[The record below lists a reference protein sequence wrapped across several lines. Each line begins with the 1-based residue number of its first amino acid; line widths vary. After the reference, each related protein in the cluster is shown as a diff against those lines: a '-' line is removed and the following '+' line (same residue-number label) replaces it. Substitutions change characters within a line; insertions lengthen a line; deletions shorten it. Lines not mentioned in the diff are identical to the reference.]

1 MHWYPAGG
9 IGILSQPNF
18 PPTSPGDEK
27 NMRVFLGGGVFVK
40 DSDIIGVFDMDSVT
54 VSKKSRNWL
63 ENLEQQNKVVYSNM
77 YEFPRSVVLT
87 DKNVFITPIATV
99 TLKRRI
105 LKNII

>member
-1 MHWYPAGG
+1 MNT
-9 IGILSQPNF
+9 IILCNVPN
-18 PPTSPGDEK
+18 
-27 NMRVFLGGGVFVK
+27 L
-40 DSDIIGVFDMDSVT
+40 DINHNHSFT
-54 VSKKSRNWL
+54 FK
-63 ENLEQQNKVVYSNM
+63 NLEQQNKVVYSNM